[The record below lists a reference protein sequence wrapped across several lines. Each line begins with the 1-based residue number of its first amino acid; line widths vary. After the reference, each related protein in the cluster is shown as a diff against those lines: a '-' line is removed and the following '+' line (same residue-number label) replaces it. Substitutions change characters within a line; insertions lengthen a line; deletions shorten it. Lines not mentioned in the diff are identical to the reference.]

1 LKRLQQ
7 ARQRN
12 IINEEGND
20 KEMFEEEKKTY
31 TKDMKK
37 RLENYRYSLFYKTIT
52 TFIINLS
59 ILPFEIWLLNL
70 NTDYLS
76 VACFIQTLILLIE
89 L

>member
-1 LKRLQQ
+1 
-7 ARQRN
+7 
-12 IINEEGND
+12 
-20 KEMFEEEKKTY
+20 MFEEEKKTY

-37 RLENYRYSLFYKTIT
+37 RLENNYNYRYSLFYKTIT